1 MKKEDKK
8 VPDAPKRLWVRTNS
22 LMHDSGLMSV
32 GDVSYAEYWIG
43 HKNKVTKDVRPWSY
57 EEEEEYIS
65 LCQSWH
71 EAKEVPE
78 DLHTFIIGVSKNF
91 THPVLINL
99 EKSCIHTFYD
109 AHNISDKRK
118 WNGIIRKD
126 FRFAYWAY
134 IKDLVPTI
142 EEGGTK

>member
-1 MKKEDKK
+1 
-8 VPDAPKRLWVRTNS
+8 
-22 LMHDSGLMSV
+22 MSV
-32 GDVSYAEYWIG
+32 GNVSYKEYWIG
-43 HKNKVTKDVRPWSY
+43 HKNKVPKNVRPWSF

-65 LCQSWH
+65 LSQSWH
-71 EAKEVPE
+71 KAKEVPE
-78 DLHTFIIGVSKNF
+78 NLHTFIIGVSKNF

-99 EKSCIHTFYD
+99 EQKCVHKFYD
-109 AHNISDKRK
+109 ALNISDKMK

>member
-22 LMHDSGLMSV
+22 LIHDTGLTAV
-32 GDVSYAEYWIG
+32 GNVSYREYWIG
-43 HKNKVTKDVRPWSY
+43 HKHKAPDIKPYCY

-65 LCQSWH
+65 LSQSWH
-71 EAKEVPE
+71 KAKEVPE
-78 DLHTFIIGVSKNF
+78 NLHTFIIGVSKDF
-91 THPVLINL
+91 THPVLIDL
-99 EKSCIHTFYD
+99 EKSKLHLIAD
-109 AHNISDKRK
+109 AFNISNKMK
-118 WNGIIRKD
+118 WNVIIRKQ

-142 EEGGTK
+142 

>member
-43 HKNKVTKDVRPWSY
+43 HKNKVPKAIRPWSY

-65 LCQSWH
+65 LCQPWH
-71 EAKEVPE
+71 EAKEVP
-78 DLHTFIIGVSKNF
+78 
-91 THPVLINL
+91 
-99 EKSCIHTFYD
+99 
-109 AHNISDKRK
+109 
-118 WNGIIRKD
+118 
-126 FRFAYWAY
+126 
-134 IKDLVPTI
+134 
-142 EEGGTK
+142 